1 LIGMLMF
8 FRMSASEA
16 HFIGQSSEKYRSIVM
31 GIYFF
36 GAQEGRGLLTPLL
49 GRLIDPF
56 GFHAGFTAT
65 AVFLLLAVCI
75 CAWWL
80 RENP

>member
-1 LIGMLMF
+1 MLMF

-16 HFIGQSSEKYRSIVM
+16 HIIGQSSEKYRSIVM

-36 GAQEGRGLLTPLL
+36 GAQEGGGLLTPLL

-56 GFHAGFTAT
+56 GFHA
-65 AVFLLLAVCI
+65 
-75 CAWWL
+75 
-80 RENP
+80 

>member
-16 HFIGQSSEKYRSIVM
+16 HIIAQSSEKYRSIVM

-36 GAQEGRGLLTPLL
+36 GA
-49 GRLIDPF
+49 
-56 GFHAGFTAT
+56 
-65 AVFLLLAVCI
+65 
-75 CAWWL
+75 
-80 RENP
+80 